1 MNQDR
6 KNILILL
13 AGFIISRALIYQ
25 VVPFRFNT
33 LSFYTQYLDPD
44 ILRYDLWNGLWHLH
58 AQPPLFNLFLG
69 LVLKLCPSGLEAKV
83 FAALYSVMGIVVML
97 AGYFLMRY
105 LRVSKGIALTVS
117 LLFVLFPPVIQAERW
132 LFYPYPLAMALLLSA
147 IFLYRF
153 MDSKRVIYLILFL
166 AAVAAIVLS
175 RSFFHVIFWMLPI
188 VIMILFMAVFR
199 ADQSQRHRF
208 RLYLGISIS
217 FLLISSSISIKN
229 YLQFG
234 LFTSSTWQGMNLA
247 GMTGFVNQ
255 TDIEELI
262 SAGEVTSLAL
272 IPRFSPPDAYYNYY
286 GMLQPQSGIRALD
299 EAIKSSG
306 AINGNNRIY
315 AKASKEYQ
323 QNTLTILRHY
333 PLSYLK
339 AITNEVYIFF
349 GLAPYRFFWNYSEWG
364 PIRKDTILH
373 RANDIGLLYAVPFVL
388 ACIFI
393 MVVWIMT
400 AELRRQYKQ
409 YNQHNH
415 HNQYNQHNQHNHHNQ
430 GKHQHSQCGR
440 GSTTADESALS
451 GEFALSEESAL
462 LSVYA
467 YISFNLIYVFTVA
480 NMIELG
486 EGCYM
491 RIPVD
496 PFLAVGLALILERI
510 IYRNR
515 LHRRAKSVK

>member
-6 KNILILL
+6 KNIIILL
-13 AGFIISRALIYQ
+13 TGFIISRALIYQ

-33 LSFYTQYLDPD
+33 LYFYMQYLDPD

-69 LVLKLCPSGLEAKV
+69 LVFKLSPSGLEAKV
-83 FAALYSVMGIVVML
+83 FAALYSVMGVVVML

-117 LLFVLFPPVIQAERW
+117 LLFMLFPTVIQAERW
-132 LFYPYPLAMALLLSA
+132 LFYPYPLVMALLLSA
-147 IFLYRF
+147 IFLYWF

-199 ADQSQRHRF
+199 ADQSQRNRF
-208 RLYLGISIS
+208 RLYLVYLGISIF

-247 GMTGFVNQ
+247 GMTGFVNPA
-255 TDIEELI
+255 DIEELI
-262 SAGEVTSLAL
+262 SAGEVTPLAL

-299 EAIKSSG
+299 EAIKPSG

-333 PLSYLK
+333 PLRYLK

-364 PIRKDTILH
+364 LIRKDTILH
-373 RANDIGLLYAVPFVL
+373 RVNDIGLLYALPFVL

-393 MVVWIMT
+393 MGVWIMT
-400 AELRRQYKQ
+400 AEMRRRYKQYKQ
-409 YNQHNH
+409 HTQ
-415 HNQYNQHNQHNHHNQ
+415 HNQ
-430 GKHQHSQCGR
+430 GKHQNNQCGR
-440 GSTTADESALS
+440 GSTTADESAFS
-451 GEFALSEESAL
+451 KEFAL

-480 NMIELG
+480 NMIEFG
-486 EGCYM
+486 EGCFM

-496 PFLAVGLALILERI
+496 PFLAVSLALILERI
-510 IYRNR
+510 IYYRNR
-515 LHRRAKSVK
+515 LYRRAKSIK